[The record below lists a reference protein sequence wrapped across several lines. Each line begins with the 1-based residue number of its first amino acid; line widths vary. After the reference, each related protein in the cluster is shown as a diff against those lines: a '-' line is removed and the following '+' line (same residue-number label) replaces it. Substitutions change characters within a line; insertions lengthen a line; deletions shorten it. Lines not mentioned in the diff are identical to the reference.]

1 MGVGISWG
9 VECAM
14 PIRAFLH
21 GKSFDPE
28 TLQIMNTA
36 FLGVC
41 NDLGLSDKTDG
52 ACEIVAKRVVE
63 LMDDERDPEVIRKRV
78 LASIKARAR

>member
-1 MGVGISWG
+1 M
-9 VECAM
+9 EYAM

-21 GKSFDPE
+21 GKAFDPE
-28 TLQIMNTA
+28 TLEIMNKA

-41 NDLGLSDKTDG
+41 EDLGLSDKTDG

-63 LMDDERDPEVIRKRV
+63 LMDGRRDPETIRQAV
-78 LASIKARAR
+78 LASITANAG

>member
-1 MGVGISWG
+1 
-9 VECAM
+9 
-14 PIRAFLH
+14 
-21 GKSFDPE
+21 
-28 TLQIMNTA
+28 MNTA